1 MGPCGNATDEALP
14 RFPLLALGIW
24 GTRLNSLSSPAS
36 WWSGEETAGQTGR
49 GGGWAG
55 AGEGDGYRMRTK
67 EREWGVGPSCLEEE
81 RHRWTSMGSE
91 RGRLPLPTPAERPVS
106 PGPGQPAG
114 PRGTAPCPRRVFSG
128 PCPHGSSASSSDG
141 PSAPR
146 EVEAAWVERGG
157 GGPGSG
163 QAHCSE
169 KEELTSAPGAVPP
182 TPPGFL
188 PPAAGVDFAHLIWG
202 LGSHAERVGPQTQGG
217 VPCSHSTT
225 RGTTF

>member
-81 RHRWTSMGSE
+81 RHRWTSMGSG
-91 RGRLPLPTPAERPVS
+91 RGRLPPPTPAKGRS
-106 PGPGQPAG
+106 P
-114 PRGTAPCPRRVFSG
+114 R
-128 PCPHGSSASSSDG
+128 
-141 PSAPR
+141 
-146 EVEAAWVERGG
+146 
-157 GGPGSG
+157 
-163 QAHCSE
+163 
-169 KEELTSAPGAVPP
+169 
-182 TPPGFL
+182 
-188 PPAAGVDFAHLIWG
+188 G
-202 LGSHAERVGPQTQGG
+202 LGSQRGPEGRHLVRGGSSLAPAPTAPRLPAQMAPAPHERWRQPGWSG
-217 VPCSHSTT
+217 VEEGQARARPIVQK
-225 RGTTF
+225 RRN